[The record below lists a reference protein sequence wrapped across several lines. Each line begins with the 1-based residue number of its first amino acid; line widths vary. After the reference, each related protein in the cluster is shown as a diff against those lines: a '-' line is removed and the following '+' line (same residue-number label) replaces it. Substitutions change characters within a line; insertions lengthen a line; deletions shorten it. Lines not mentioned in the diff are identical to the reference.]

1 LALPLSYSVRSLFAR
16 RLRTGL
22 TVGVI
27 ALVVVASTLFLGLI
41 SSLQR
46 TLRTTGDERNLIVM
60 RKGSSNDGSSQLS
73 LTALQDIRFFE
84 GIARDA
90 AGNPMVSPE
99 LVVQPFFR
107 RKDGGRENVLVR
119 GVEPGP
125 ALAVHDEVRI
135 VEGRMFQ
142 PSSGEVV
149 VGRGVAG
156 RYEGAQLG
164 QVLEFGRGRWQV
176 VGVFES
182 GGTSFESEVWTDVRE
197 LANDAKRPF
206 PYSSMRLSAAPG
218 ADLDGLARRIGD
230 DPRHAL
236 EAQAEPAY
244 YAKQAESANTLYILV
259 VGLAVLA
266 GVGAV
271 FGATNTLYAAVQAR
285 TAEIGTLRAI
295 GFSRASI
302 LLAFLVESLATALL
316 GFAVG
321 GSLAWLLG
329 LVVSWALGGIGFGAA
344 TFTTSVIQLRV
355 GASDLGAALLL
366 SLAVGLLGG
375 FAPAQHAARLR
386 PVEALRK
393 A

>member
-1 LALPLSYSVRSLFAR
+1 VALPLSYSVRSLFAR

-22 TVGVI
+22 TVAVI
-27 ALVVVASTLFLGLI
+27 ALVVVASTLFLGLL

-73 LTALQDIRFFE
+73 LVALQDIRFFE
-84 GIARDA
+84 GIGRDA
-90 AGNPMVSPE
+90 QGNPLISPE
-99 LVVQPFFR
+99 LVVQPFFL

-125 ALAVHDEVRI
+125 ALAVHREVRI
-135 VEGRMFQ
+135 AEGRIFE

-156 RYEGAQLG
+156 RYRGAQIG
-164 QVLEFGRGRWQV
+164 EWLEFGRGRWKV
-176 VGVFES
+176 VGLFES
-182 GGTSFESEVWTDVRE
+182 DGSSFESEVWTDVRE

-206 PYSSMRLSAAPG
+206 PYSTFRLSAAPG
-218 ADLDGLARRIGD
+218 ADLDALARRIGD

-236 EAQAEPAY
+236 EARPEPEY
-244 YAKQAESANTLYILV
+244 YAQQAESANTLYVLV

-295 GFSRASI
+295 GFTRASI
-302 LLAFLVESLATALL
+302 LVSFLVESLATALL

-329 LVVSWALGGIGFGAA
+329 IAISAALGGVGFGAA
-344 TFTTSVIQLRV
+344 TFTTSVVALRV
-355 GASDLGAALLL
+355 GAVDLAAALIL
-366 SLAVGLLGG
+366 SLLVGLLGG
-375 FAPAQHAARLR
+375 LAPALRAARLR
-386 PVEALRK
+386 PIEALRK

>member
-1 LALPLSYSVRSLFAR
+1 MALPLSYSVRSLLAR

-22 TVGVI
+22 TVAVI
-27 ALVVVASTLFLGLI
+27 ALVVVASTLFLGLL

-60 RKGSSNDGSSQLS
+60 RKGSSNDGSSKLS
-73 LTALQDIRFFE
+73 LAALQDIRFFE
-84 GIARDA
+84 GIARGAD
-90 AGNPMVSPE
+90 GSPLISPE
-99 LVVQPFFR
+99 LVVQPFFLR
-107 RKDGGRENVLVR
+107 RDGGRENVLVR

-125 ALAVHDEVRI
+125 ALAVHDEVEI
-135 VEGRMFQ
+135 VEGRIFT

-156 RYEGAQLG
+156 RYRGARLG
-164 QVLEFGRGRWQV
+164 ETLEFGRGRWQV

-182 GGTSFESEVWTDVRE
+182 GGTSFESEVWADVRE

-206 PYSSMRLSAAPG
+206 PYSSLRLSAAPG

-236 EAQAEPAY
+236 EAQPEPAY
-244 YAKQAESANTLYILV
+244 YAKQAESANTLYVLV
-259 VGLAVLA
+259 VGLALLA

-271 FGATNTLYAAVQAR
+271 FGATNTLYAAVQSR

-302 LLAFLVESLATALL
+302 LLAFLVESLATALA

-321 GSLAWLLG
+321 GACAWALG
-329 LVVSWALGGIGFGAA
+329 RLVSWALGGVGFGAA

-355 GASDLGAALLL
+355 GIGDLGAALLL

-375 FAPAQHAARLR
+375 FAPARHAARLR

>member
-1 LALPLSYSVRSLFAR
+1 MALPLSYSVRSLLAR
-16 RLRTGL
+16 RLRTAL

-27 ALVVVASTLFLGLI
+27 ALVVIATTLFLGLI

-90 AGNPMVSPE
+90 SGEPLVSPE

-119 GVEPGP
+119 GVEPAP
-125 ALAVHDEVRI
+125 ALAVHDEVKI

-142 PSSGEVV
+142 ASSGEVV

-164 QVLEFGRGRWQV
+164 QELEFGRGRWQV

-182 GGTSFESEVWTDVRE
+182 GGTSFESEVWADVRE

-206 PYSSMRLSAAPG
+206 PYSSLRLSVAAG

-236 EAQAEPAY
+236 EAQPEPAY

-259 VGLAVLA
+259 VGLALLA

-302 LLAFLVESLATALL
+302 LLAFLVESLLTALL
-316 GFAVG
+316 GFVVG

-329 LVVSWALGGIGFGAA
+329 LVVSWALGGVGFGAA

-355 GASDLGAALLL
+355 GAGDLGAALAL
-366 SLAVGLLGG
+366 SLAVGILGG

>member
-1 LALPLSYSVRSLFAR
+1 VPLPLSYSVRSLFAR

-27 ALVVVASTLFLGLI
+27 ALVVVAATLFLALI

-46 TLRTTGDERNLIVM
+46 TLRTTGDPRNLIVM
-60 RKGSSNDGSSQLS
+60 RKGSSNDGSSQL
-73 LTALQDIRFFE
+73 ALAAFQDIRFFE
-84 GIARDA
+84 GIARDDG
-90 AGNPMVSPE
+90 GNPLLSPE
-99 LVVQPFFR
+99 LVVQPFFYR
-107 RKDGGRENVLVR
+107 EDGGRENVLVR
-119 GVEPGP
+119 GVEPEP

-135 VEGRMFQ
+135 VEGRIFE

-156 RYEGAQLG
+156 RYRGAQLG
-164 QVLEFGRGRWQV
+164 ETLEFGRGRWKV

-182 GGTSFESEVWTDVRE
+182 GGTSFESEVWADVRE

-206 PYSSMRLSAAPG
+206 PYSSFRLSVAPG
-218 ADLDGLARRIGD
+218 ADLDALARRIGD
-230 DPRHAL
+230 DSRHAL
-236 EAQAEPAY
+236 EAQPEPAY
-244 YAKQAESANTLYILV
+244 YAKQAESANTLYVLV

-302 LLAFLVESLATALL
+302 LLAFLVESVLTGLL
-316 GFAVG
+316 GFAAG
-321 GSLAWLLG
+321 GTLAWALALL
-329 LVVSWALGGIGFGAA
+329 VSWALGGVGFAAA
-344 TFTTSVIQLRV
+344 TFTTNVIQLRV
-355 GASDLGAALLL
+355 GAGDLAAALVL

-375 FAPAQHAARLR
+375 FAPARRAARLR